1 MVSMRDY
8 AVQKGVS
15 YEAVRKQVSRY
26 KKELEG
32 HITKVSRTQYLD
44 DKAVAFLDE
53 KRRES
58 PVILLQVDKDKEI
71 QRLQNENKALLLKVA
86 ELQDAL
92 LKEKDTVKE
101 LQTEKI
107 AFLEVKREQEA
118 KKRKSWWK
126 RIFGGER
133 ESGMI

>member
-1 MVSMRDY
+1 MVSMREY
-8 AVQKGVS
+8 AAQKGVS

-44 DKAVAFLDE
+44 DEAVAFLDG
-53 KRRES
+53 KRQEN
-58 PVILLQVDKDKEI
+58 PVILLQVDKDEEI
-71 QRLQNENKALLLKVA
+71 QRLHDENKALLLKVA

-107 AFLEVKREQEA
+107 VLLEAKQEQEA
-118 KKRKSWWK
+118 AKRKSWWG
-126 RIFGGER
+126 RLFGGE
-133 ESGMI
+133 

>member
-1 MVSMRDY
+1 MVSMREY
-8 AVQKGVS
+8 AAQKGVS

-44 DKAVAFLDE
+44 DEAVAFLDG
-53 KRRES
+53 KRQEN
-58 PVILLQVDKDKEI
+58 PVILLQVDKDEEI
-71 QRLQNENKALLLKVA
+71 QRLHDENKALLLKVA

-107 AFLEVKREQEA
+107 ALLEAKQEQEA
-118 KKRKSWWK
+118 AKRKSWWE
-126 RIFGGER
+126 RLFGGE
-133 ESGMI
+133 

>member
-1 MVSMRDY
+1 MVSMREY
-8 AVQKGVS
+8 AAQKGVS

-44 DKAVAFLDE
+44 DEAVAFLDG
-53 KRRES
+53 KRQEN
-58 PVILLQVDKDKEI
+58 PVILLQVDKDEEI
-71 QRLQNENKALLLKVA
+71 QRLHDENKALLLKVA

-107 AFLEVKREQEA
+107 ALLEA
-118 KKRKSWWK
+118 KQEREAAKRKSWWE
-126 RIFGGER
+126 RLFGGE
-133 ESGMI
+133 

>member
-1 MVSMRDY
+1 MVSMREY
-8 AVQKGVS
+8 AAQKGVS
-15 YEAVRKQVSRY
+15 YEAARKQVSRY

-44 DKAVAFLDE
+44 DEAVAFLDG
-53 KRRES
+53 KRQEN
-58 PVILLQVDKDKEI
+58 PVILLQVDKDEEI
-71 QRLQNENKALLLKVA
+71 QRLHDENKALLLKVA

-107 AFLEVKREQEA
+107 ALLEAKQEQEA
-118 KKRKSWWK
+118 AKRKSWWE
-126 RIFGGER
+126 RLFGGE
-133 ESGMI
+133 